1 MPGKIRVSVVPP
13 LFRSM
18 FRWLETYNGVD
29 LGSEIPVFAKGLK
42 IGKILLT
49 EEMLSDIIEKQK
61 GSEKNK
67 K

>member
-29 LGSEIPVFAKGLK
+29 LGAEIPVFAKGLK